1 MLTAEK
7 ITNFGN
13 KTADSVSVGKMLA
26 IRQIELSVIL
36 LLFLSTFGAFPANG
50 QEEEN
55 RIECVAAPRLVR
67 PEKTRMISFG
77 VLNTKAV
84 HLPKPTFPETARR
97 TRVTGVVQI
106 QVVIDPRG
114 CVNDAKAI
122 SGHPLLIPAS
132 IDAAK
137 RSSFTP
143 IKLSGTA
150 IWFYGYITYNF
161 RGDSLNWLQLGFEAD
176 SARRLVEMIRIED
189 SHILPNLTPKSI
201 ALLDLNWNY
210 LQELRQ
216 KVQIELAGDPKS
228 QWLFNVGCKLGDIT
242 RVRYK
247 GTDGLKSS
255 ISEISDLVDSAPDS
269 ISRQLIV
276 ELRKLTGSGVSDE
289 FWKQLKYLT
298 DRLLALSKMVRT
310 TEAA

>member
-1 MLTAEK
+1 
-7 ITNFGN
+7 
-13 KTADSVSVGKMLA
+13 MLA

-36 LLFLSTFGAFPANG
+36 LLFLGAFGALSIIG

-55 RIECVAAPRLVR
+55 RIECRTAPRLVR

-97 TRVTGVVQI
+97 ARVSGVVQI

-137 RSSFTP
+137 RSSFVP
-143 IKLSGTA
+143 ITFSGTP

-176 SARRLVEMIRIED
+176 SARRLVEVIRIED
-189 SHILPNLTPKSI
+189 SRVLLNLTPESI
-201 ALLDLNWNY
+201 SLLYPDRTHF
-210 LQELRQ
+210 QELRQ
-216 KVQIELAGDPKS
+216 RVQVELAGDPKS
-228 QWLFNVGCKLGDIT
+228 RWLFSVGCKLGDISRFSYT
-242 RVRYK
+242 
-247 GTDGLKSS
+247 GNDGLKSS
-255 ISEISDLVDSAPDS
+255 ISEISDLVDSAPES

-276 ELRKLTGSGVSDE
+276 ELKKLTGSGISDE
-289 FWKQLKYLT
+289 FWKQLKYLK
-298 DRLLALSKMVRT
+298 DRLYHLGS
-310 TEAA
+310 

>member
-1 MLTAEK
+1 
-7 ITNFGN
+7 
-13 KTADSVSVGKMLA
+13 
-26 IRQIELSVIL
+26 
-36 LLFLSTFGAFPANG
+36 
-50 QEEEN
+50 
-55 RIECVAAPRLVR
+55 
-67 PEKTRMISFG
+67 MISFG
-77 VLNTKAV
+77 VLNTMAV

-106 QVVIDPRG
+106 EVVIDPRG

-137 RSSFTP
+137 RSSFVP
-143 IKLSGTA
+143 ITFSGTS

-161 RGDSLNWLQLGFEAD
+161 RGDSLNWLQLGFDAD

-189 SHILPNLTPKSI
+189 SHILPNLTPKGI
-201 ALLDLNWNY
+201 TLLDLNWNY

-228 QWLFNVGCKLGDIT
+228 QWLFNVGCKLGDISRFSYT
-242 RVRYK
+242 
-247 GTDGLKSS
+247 GNDGLQSS
-255 ISEISDLVDSAPDS
+255 VSEISDLVDSAPDS
-269 ISRQLIV
+269 VSPHLIA

-289 FWKQLKYLT
+289 FWKQLRYLK
-298 DRLLALSKMVRT
+298 DRLYHLGS
-310 TEAA
+310 

>member
-1 MLTAEK
+1 M
-7 ITNFGN
+7 
-13 KTADSVSVGKMLA
+13 SVSEMLA
-26 IRQIELSVIL
+26 IRQIELSVIF
-36 LLFLSTFGAFPANG
+36 LLFLGAFGVFSANG
-50 QEEEN
+50 QVEGN
-55 RIECVAAPRLVR
+55 RIECRTAPRLVR

-97 TRVTGVVQI
+97 ARVTGDVQI

-143 IKLSGTA
+143 ITFRGTA

-161 RGDSLNWLQLGFEAD
+161 RGNSLNWLQLGFEAD

-189 SHILPNLTPKSI
+189 GLVLPDLTPESTS
-201 ALLDLNWNY
+201 LLDADRTHF
-210 LQELRQ
+210 QELRQ
-216 KVQIELAGDPKS
+216 RVQVELADDPKS
-228 QWLFNVGCKLGDIT
+228 QWLFNVGCKLGDISRFSYT
-242 RVRYK
+242 
-247 GTDGLKSS
+247 GNDGLKRS
-255 ISEISDLVDSAPDS
+255 ISEISDLVNSAPDS
-269 ISRQLIV
+269 VSPQLID
-276 ELRKLTGSGVSDE
+276 ELRKLTGSGISDE
-289 FWKQLKYLT
+289 FWKQLKYLK
-298 DRLLALSKMVRT
+298 DRLYHLGS
-310 TEAA
+310 

>member
-1 MLTAEK
+1 MLTAGK
-7 ITNFGN
+7 VSNFGN

-26 IRQIELSVIL
+26 IRQIKLPAISL
-36 LLFLSTFGAFPANG
+36 LLFVAFGAFPANG

-55 RIECVAAPRLVR
+55 RIECRTAPRLVR

-97 TRVTGVVQI
+97 ARVTGVVQI
-106 QVVIDPRG
+106 EVVIDPRG
-114 CVNDAKAI
+114 SVNDAKAI

-150 IWFYGYITYNF
+150 IWFYGYITYSF
-161 RGDSLNWLQLGFEAD
+161 RGDSLSWLQLGIEAD
-176 SARRLVEMIRIED
+176 SAQRLVEMIRIED
-189 SHILPNLTPKSI
+189 SRVLPNLTPESVS
-201 ALLDLNWNY
+201 LSDPDRTHF
-210 LQELRQ
+210 QELRQ
-216 KVQIELAGDPKS
+216 RVEVELAGDPKS
-228 QWLFNVGCKLGDIT
+228 RWLFSIGCKLGDISRFSYT
-242 RVRYK
+242 
-247 GTDGLKSS
+247 GNDGLKSS
-255 ISEISDLVDSAPDS
+255 ISEISDLVDTAPDS
-269 ISRQLIV
+269 VSPHLIV

-289 FWKQLKYLT
+289 FWKQLKYLK
-298 DRLLALSKMVRT
+298 DRLY
-310 TEAA
+310 